1 MVKVLILEKLNTRRI
16 TRMKASNL
24 THSQRL
30 DIRNKIIG
38 IVKSLYQ
45 NKIYFPTVSLDYFL
59 IVEEDL
65 SPRVYGLG
73 VTFDPAELSLT
84 PQEEVEYTKSGIS
97 MIEVALEGME

>member
-1 MVKVLILEKLNTRRI
+1 
-16 TRMKASNL
+16 MKASNL

-30 DIRNKIIG
+30 DICNKIIG

-59 IVEEDL
+59 ILKEDL
-65 SPRVYGLG
+65 APKVYGLG

-84 PQEEVEYTKSGIS
+84 PQEEIEYTKSGIS
-97 MIEVALEGME
+97 MIAVALDDLGFN